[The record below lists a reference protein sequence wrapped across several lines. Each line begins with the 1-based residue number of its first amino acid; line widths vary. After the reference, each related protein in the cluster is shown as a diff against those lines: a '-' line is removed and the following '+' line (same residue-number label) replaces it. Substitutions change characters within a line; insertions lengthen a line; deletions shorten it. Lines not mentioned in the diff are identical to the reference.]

1 MKIKSP
7 TKTALTLLLCA
18 TLPTITF
25 ADTIVAKMTFTK
37 KPPRAGVLFAADGNQ
52 QPVKS
57 EVVDQSN
64 KQFDDH
70 IYVISPGA
78 EITFKNSDTM
88 DHNIFSRGDDKAPGF
103 DIGLIPPK
111 GEKSQSL
118 AWGISAFERLGCKIH
133 PKMRAYMASVPND
146 AYLAIPF
153 KQAGL
158 AESYSLAVDDSTT
171 KVGLLLS
178 GYPPI
183 EVAVAKGDSVEV
195 EITKRDKVRGKLTIS
210 RTD

>member
-1 MKIKSP
+1 MKLNLLM
-7 TKTALTLLLCA
+7 KTTLSFLLC
-18 TLPTITF
+18 TSVCNLSI
-25 ADTIVAKMTFTK
+25 ADTITAKLSFTK

-52 QPVKS
+52 QSIKT

-70 IYVISPGA
+70 IYVISPET
-78 EITFKNSDTM
+78 EITFKNSDSM
-88 DHNIFSRGDDKAPGF
+88 DHNIFARGDDNATGF

-118 AWGISAFERLGCKIH
+118 AWGITAFERLGCKIH
-133 PKMRAYMASVPND
+133 PKMRAYMASVPNS

-158 AESYSLAVDDSTT
+158 ADAYTLTIDDSTT

-178 GYPPI
+178 GYAPI
-183 EVAVAKGDSVEV
+183 EATIAKGETVEMD
-195 EITKRDKVRGKLTIS
+195 ITKRDKIRGKLTLS